1 MDDIFR
7 AQPGLF
13 ADSNKIH
20 EIIDKS
26 NQITRQLTVYS
37 EKKYILSIGQMSTS
51 DTLSAY
57 LYY

>member
-13 ADSNKIH
+13 AASNKIQ

-37 EKKYILSIGQMSTS
+37 EKSIY
-51 DTLSAY
+51 Y
-57 LYY
+57 LLAK